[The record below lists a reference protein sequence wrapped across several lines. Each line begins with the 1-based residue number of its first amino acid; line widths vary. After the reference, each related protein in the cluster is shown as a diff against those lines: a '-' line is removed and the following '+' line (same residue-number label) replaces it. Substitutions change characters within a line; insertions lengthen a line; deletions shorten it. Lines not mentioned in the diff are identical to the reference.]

1 MRPFPPRRAQRGSS
15 LLFVVIMLA
24 VLAVVG
30 LAVITQATAEADGA
44 SAKRQYDRSV
54 ACADAA
60 REMLNAQFRMFGV
73 QPATLTLNTVLDSKT
88 MHSGHYD
95 NVNVTHV
102 VAATGSTSGSLGI
115 SDMANKIIKSTL
127 GGQLYRMTVVCS
139 SGAAGSEYR
148 QAEVEFLVRFGL

>member
-1 MRPFPPRRAQRGSS
+1 MRHLLKDPRQRGNS

-30 LAVITQATAEADGA
+30 LAVIARANAEADGA

-60 REMLNAQFRMFGV
+60 REMLNAQFRLYGV
-73 QPATLTLNTVLDSKT
+73 APISLTLNTTLDQKT
-88 MHSGHYD
+88 LSSGHYD
-95 NVNVTHV
+95 NINVTSV
-102 VAATGSTSGSLGI
+102 VAATGSTSGSMGV
-115 SDMANKIIKSTL
+115 SDMSNRIVRSAL

-139 SGAAGSEYR
+139 SAGLAR
-148 QAEVEFLVRFGL
+148 QAEVEFLVKFGL

>member
-1 MRPFPPRRAQRGSS
+1 MKRSSTRGTA

-30 LAVITQATAEADGA
+30 LAVITQANSEADGS

-60 REMLNAQFRMFGV
+60 REMLNSQFRLYGSA
-73 QPATLTLNTVLDSKT
+73 PTTLTLNTTLDQKQMS
-88 MHSGHYD
+88 SGHYD
-95 NVNVTHV
+95 NLAVTSV
-102 VAATGSTSGSLGI
+102 TPVTGSNSGSMGV
-115 SDMANKIIKSTL
+115 SDMSNRIVRSSL

-139 SGAAGSEYR
+139 SAGNARQSEI
-148 QAEVEFLVRFGL
+148 EFVVKFGL